1 MEKAETGSF
10 LEKYLTPI
18 AVLVGALI
26 IAGAFAFGRGDTA
39 PLAQQGQQPAKVAN
53 IADVKT
59 NDSPSIGNKNA
70 PETMAVWFDYQCG
83 FCKKFDEETIAQL
96 KTSHV
101 DTGKLRIVF
110 KDFQFFPGS
119 EDVGVFGRAMWE
131 AYPDQYYAWFSGVM
145 ALPAGEGSGLTVAR
159 VKDVAAGITGVD
171 ANRVEELATENRAKY
186 IAAIQADREEGGVFG
201 ITGTPASIVGKQLLE
216 GAQPYATVSAAVD
229 AGS

>member
-1 MEKAETGSF
+1 MEKAENGSF

-18 AVLVGALI
+18 AVLLGALI
-26 IAGAFAFGRGDTA
+26 IAGAFAFGRGDAA
-39 PLAQQGQQPAKVAN
+39 PAAQQGNQPAKVAN

-59 NDSPSIGNKNA
+59 NDSPSIGNANA

-83 FCKKFDEETIAQL
+83 HCKNFDAQTISQL
-96 KTSHV
+96 KASHV

-131 AYPDQYYAWFSGVM
+131 AHPDQYYAWFSGVM
-145 ALPAGEGSGLTVAR
+145 ALPATGSQLSVAQA
-159 VKDVAAGITGVD
+159 KEVAAGIAGVD
-171 ANRVEELATENRAKY
+171 ANRVEQLANQNRAKY
-186 IAAIQADREEGGVFG
+186 LAAIQADREEGGTFG
-201 ITGTPASIVGKQLLE
+201 VTGTPASIVGKQLLE